1 MLLTLLPVE
10 LLIEILSQVSR
21 SDLKR
26 LCEVSKLFNK
36 LATPILYR
44 SVLIKAESEVSLEE
58 SLDTKLLNIT
68 CCHSENVLCFTR
80 DFQITSSFHDLTH
93 KRCSRNWDFNDYYSG
108 EFQNEDG
115 DILMGKLEQT
125 IIHFLEKLEDG
136 QLRNFSWE
144 LGTCIPEQLLSSYNG
159 QLQAK
164 QNKIES
170 IWLVMDGSCYT
181 HDFVGAPD
189 LTSFQNLKCL
199 SLIGLNWFYFESLW
213 GTFNGI
219 SDQLQELELDFVDW
233 QAIDYDPD
241 SPENYFAEEALG
253 MSRKDKICIFPSL
266 KVLLLSRVPFQPFQR
281 AMAYAFGFTHL
292 QSLRLQLCP
301 GWEGFLAH
309 IQCLNLQIHLKM
321 LEVQHTVNCE
331 DSMGE
336 GEQLLTF
343 LHAFDG
349 LEELFV
355 STSGPSSAV
364 DLWCAALKHGAT
376 LKRFI
381 HHQRTVNIDDELV
394 YFEEECNLPDLLF
407 GPEGI
412 NQLSQDPSWN
422 LLVSLDLECLG
433 MCCIPSYLKHLLAP
447 CTAKCLLKVLHIRGS
462 GSDTLKYKSLIIQ
475 RDKYINNGKECS
487 KVTTKL
493 HHFAEWI
500 FRPEGFPSM
509 KVLAAGD
516 FSHDGWYLKTNVILC
531 WREVSDPPE
540 TISGRFYRYAKES
553 DVGVWLLLETY
564 SSALA
569 ACPTDSILEYGA

>member
-44 SVLIKAESEVSLEE
+44 SVVIKAESEVSLEE

-136 QLRNFSWE
+136 QLRNFRYIITTFGAWSPADLRESWE
-144 LGTCIPEQLLSSYNG
+144 LGTCIPKQLLSSYNG

-219 SDQLQELELDFVDW
+219 SDQLQELKLDFVDW

-266 KVLLLSRVPFQPFQR
+266 RPFQR

-309 IQCLNLQIHLKM
+309 IQCLNSRIHLKI

-422 LLVSLDLECLG
+422 LLVSLDLE
-433 MCCIPSYLKHLLAP
+433 
-447 CTAKCLLKVLHIRGS
+447 
-462 GSDTLKYKSLIIQ
+462 
-475 RDKYINNGKECS
+475 
-487 KVTTKL
+487 
-493 HHFAEWI
+493 
-500 FRPEGFPSM
+500 
-509 KVLAAGD
+509 
-516 FSHDGWYLKTNVILC
+516 
-531 WREVSDPPE
+531 
-540 TISGRFYRYAKES
+540 
-553 DVGVWLLLETY
+553 
-564 SSALA
+564 
-569 ACPTDSILEYGA
+569 

>member
-44 SVLIKAESEVSLEE
+44 SVVIKAESEVSLEE

-68 CCHSENVLCFTR
+68 CRHSENVLRFTR

-93 KRCSRNWDFNDYYSG
+93 KRCSRNWDFNNYYSG

-125 IIHFLEKLEDG
+125 IIRFLEKLEDG
-136 QLRNFSWE
+136 QLCNFRYIITTFEAWSPADLRESWE

-164 QNKIES
+164 QNKIKS
-170 IWLVMDGSCYT
+170 IQLVMDGSCYT
-181 HDFVGAPD
+181 HDFVGTPD

-199 SLIGLNWFYFESLW
+199 SLIGLNQFYFESLW

-266 KVLLLSRVPFQPFQR
+266 RVLLLSRVPFQPFQR
-281 AMAYAFGFTHL
+281 AMAYVFGFTHL

-309 IQCLNLQIHLKM
+309 VQHLNSQIHLKT
-321 LEVQHTVNCE
+321 LEVQHTMNCK

-336 GEQLLTF
+336 GKQLLTF
-343 LHAFDG
+343 LHAFDS

-364 DLWCAALKHGAT
+364 DLWHAALKHGAT

-381 HHQRTVNIDDELV
+381 HHQRT
-394 YFEEECNLPDLLF
+394 
-407 GPEGI
+407 
-412 NQLSQDPSWN
+412 
-422 LLVSLDLECLG
+422 
-433 MCCIPSYLKHLLAP
+433 KHLLAP
-447 CTAKCLLKVLHIRGS
+447 CAAKHLLKVLHIRGS
-462 GSDTLKYKSLIIQ
+462 GSDALKYKSFIMQ
-475 RDKYINNGKECS
+475 RDKYINNGKECP
-487 KVTTKL
+487 KVTTKF

-500 FRPEGFPSM
+500 FRPEDFPSM
-509 KVLAAGD
+509 KVLATGD
-516 FSHDGWYLKTNVILC
+516 FSHNGQYSKTNVILC
-531 WREVSDPPE
+531 QREVSDPPK
-540 TISGRFYRYAKES
+540 TISGRFYRFAKES
-553 DVGVWLLLETY
+553 DAGLWLLLETY

-569 ACPTDSILEYGA
+569 ACPTDSILEYWA

>member
-44 SVLIKAESEVSLEE
+44 SVVIKAESEVSLEE

-68 CCHSENVLCFTR
+68 CRHSENVLHFTR

-93 KRCSRNWDFNDYYSG
+93 KRCSRNWDFNNYYSG

-125 IIHFLEKLEDG
+125 IIRFLEKLEDG
-136 QLRNFSWE
+136 QLCNFRYIITTFEAWSPADLHKSWE

-164 QNKIES
+164 QNKIKS
-170 IWLVMDGSCYT
+170 IQLVMDGSCYT
-181 HDFVGAPD
+181 HDFVGTPD

-199 SLIGLNWFYFESLW
+199 SLIGLNQFYFESLW

-219 SDQLQELELDFVDW
+219 SDQLQELELDFMDW

-266 KVLLLSRVPFQPFQR
+266 RVLLLSRVPFQPFQR
-281 AMAYAFGFTHL
+281 AMAYVFGFTHL

-309 IQCLNLQIHLKM
+309 VQHLNSQIHLKT
-321 LEVQHTVNCE
+321 LEVQHTMNCK

-336 GEQLLTF
+336 GKQLLTF
-343 LHAFDG
+343 LHAFDS

-355 STSGPSSAV
+355 STSGPSYAV
-364 DLWCAALKHGAT
+364 DLWHAALKHGAT

-381 HHQRTVNIDDELV
+381 HHQRTVNIDNKLA
-394 YFEEECNLPDLLF
+394 YFEEECNLPNLSF

-412 NQLSQDPSWN
+412 NWLSQDPSQN
-422 LLVSLDLECLG
+422 LLVSLNLECLG

-447 CTAKCLLKVLHIRGS
+447 CAAKHLLKVLHIRGS
-462 GSDTLKYKSLIIQ
+462 GSDALKYKSLIMQ
-475 RDKYINNGKECS
+475 RDKYINNGKECP

-500 FRPEGFPSM
+500 FRPEDFPSM

-516 FSHDGWYLKTNVILC
+516 FSHDGQYSKTHSMASARERFLTLLKY
-531 WREVSDPPE
+531 
-540 TISGRFYRYAKES
+540 YR
-553 DVGVWLLLETY
+553 
-564 SSALA
+564 
-569 ACPTDSILEYGA
+569 